1 MTVIIHIGRRVP
13 QRWFS
18 RQAQQIAG
26 FISFQENIWRMIE
39 QSMHLAKKKA
49 NAAGTLKFVLT
60 KEKET
65 EDLHYY
71 LEWIKII
78 IQGTKEQELEE
89 YTEAMQMYQPFN
101 RIFKKEMPKNDN
113 MSKYFKS
120 KVLSGMKVKEAYD
133 KGFGSV
139 KDNNIS
145 NKLLEMGIITHIELV
160 EDYSSRE
167 AMPVM

>member
-1 MTVIIHIGRRVP
+1 
-13 QRWFS
+13 
-18 RQAQQIAG
+18 
-26 FISFQENIWRMIE
+26 MIE